1 MRIIFL
7 GDSLTW
13 GGYGGNFVD
22 VVAQLMPEHD
32 IINAGVGGDTAINI
46 ERRLDDELAEHQ
58 PDAAF
63 VMVGGNDAVSYTM
76 PKTRNYYKSSKKIKP
91 DGIVTPEQHADA
103 IHNILMEL
111 LGQRI
116 LTGLGL
122 APTEYN
128 AELLQAR
135 RQYADLARQEAEKL
149 RVPVLDLFDEFAP
162 EQPVDRDPVDL
173 KFIQVIGQRSNSGW
187 SDYEAERQH
196 WGYTY
201 TFDGMHLLPETAKLY
216 GKRIAAFLTENVL

>member
-1 MRIIFL
+1 MRILFL

-46 ERRLDDELAEHQ
+46 ERRLDNELEEHQ

-63 VMVGGNDAVSYTM
+63 LMVGGNDAVSYTM

-91 DGIVTPEQHADA
+91 DGIVTPEQHAEA

-116 LTGLGL
+116 LTGMGL
-122 APTEYN
+122 SPTEYN

-162 EQPVDRDPVDL
+162 EQSVERDPVDL
-173 KFIQVIGQRSNSGW
+173 KFIQVIGQRGNSGW
-187 SDYEAERQH
+187 SDYETERQR

-216 GKRIAAFLTENVL
+216 AERITAFLKDKVL